1 MIQSLLDLFASLGL
15 TGVFVL
21 MALESSLVPIPSEL
35 VMLPAGILAA
45 QGVYSPWVVIL
56 VG

>member
-1 MIQSLLDLFASLGL
+1 MVQSLLDIFASLGL

-21 MALESSLVPIPSEL
+21 MTLESSLVPIPSEL

-45 QGVYSPWVVIL
+45 QGVYSPWLVIL